1 MITDRL
7 VLKYTLCVIILL
19 EKLLPVRYGDKHQ
32 QEQLQ
37 GSYSLRMSGVTG
49 GDVTCY
55 TPNPLELLKSIE
67 GAYNSSQPLI
77 AICSLL
83 AKPNKALRVVA
94 CMDFLDGSWRHL
106 GAQKTLSQQQ
116 LAGTLGLR
124 DTI

>member
-37 GSYSLRMSGVTG
+37 GSYSLRMSSVTG

-77 AICSLL
+77 AICSVLNRTKL
-83 AKPNKALRVVA
+83 ESRAWTSLTGRGDTLERKRLCRSGGILVV
-94 CMDFLDGSWRHL
+94 
-106 GAQKTLSQQQ
+106 
-116 LAGTLGLR
+116 
-124 DTI
+124 